1 MHSKS
6 VKAEY
11 EGSSMQAD
19 ECRLVNA
26 AAKMQALSMQSDS
39 MKEATRT
46 AAYMR
51 CACDMSS

>member
-1 MHSKS
+1 
-6 VKAEY
+6 
-11 EGSSMQAD
+11 
-19 ECRLVNA
+19 
-26 AAKMQALSMQSDS
+26 MQALSMQSDS